1 MFLKHSWRRPRIPV
15 IVIKTKKWTVD
26 MDVECTWQNAKDD
39 SAVHLHQV
47 VDNHVR
53 RNKTPYLAVFFS
65 LLAHKH

>member
-1 MFLKHSWRRPRIPV
+1 
-15 IVIKTKKWTVD
+15 

-53 RNKTPYLAVFFS
+53 RNKTPYLAVLFS